1 MSELI
6 GGILLGI
13 ILMKA
18 YLYLKTK
25 NKISGAKIND
35 IIITKNNKV
44 GILIDYRR
52 NFECPDAADDDVV
65 YEIRDICTGIIQ
77 TVNKNMICQIVKQ
90 SMQHS

>member
-1 MSELI
+1 MGELT
-6 GGILLGI
+6 GGIILGI
-13 ILMKA
+13 ILMKV

-52 NFECPDAADDDVV
+52 NFECPDVADDVV

-90 SMQHS
+90 SMQNS

>member
-18 YLYLKTK
+18 YLYLKMK
-25 NKISGAKIND
+25 NKISAAKIND

-52 NFECPDAADDDVV
+52 NFEGPDDEDDVI
-65 YEIRDICTGIIQ
+65 YEIRDIRTDTIQ
-77 TVNKNMICQIVKQ
+77 TVNKNMIYQVVKQ
-90 SMQHS
+90 SMQNS

>member
-1 MSELI
+1 MSELT
-6 GGILLGI
+6 GGIILGI

-52 NFECPDAADDDVV
+52 NFECPNATDDVV

-90 SMQHS
+90 SMQNS

>member
-52 NFECPDAADDDVV
+52 NFECLDVTDDVV
-65 YEIRDICTGIIQ
+65 YEIRDICTGTIQ
-77 TVNKNMICQIVKQ
+77 TVNKNMICQTVKQ
-90 SMQHS
+90 SMQNG